1 MAKLLYVVGL
11 GPGDPA
17 LLTGQ
22 AKSALDDA
30 QLLCGYK
37 VYIDLV
43 APLYPGKPTLTTP
56 MTQEV

>member
-43 APLYPGKPTLTTP
+43 APLYPGQTHPDHP
-56 MTQEV
+56 P